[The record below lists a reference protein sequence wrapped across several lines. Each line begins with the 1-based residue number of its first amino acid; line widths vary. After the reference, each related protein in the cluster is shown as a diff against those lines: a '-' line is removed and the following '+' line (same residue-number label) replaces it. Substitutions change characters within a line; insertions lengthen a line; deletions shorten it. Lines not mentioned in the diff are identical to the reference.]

1 MASSSDLMVGVLFI
15 FIILIAV
22 IALLKKQQDASVA
35 ATIKRNG
42 DPRGFVTER
51 IGRAIQQVSA
61 DTVVD
66 PATGVISFPEKILF
80 PLGRSNLSEEG
91 VSALAQISAQLETN
105 LRCFVA
111 NTYKRPEC
119 GSINPDRHTV
129 ETIFIEG
136 HTDSIPFAAGT
147 GNNFRLSLDRARAVD
162 AQLVQQSGL
171 REYRNESG
179 QPIFSFS
186 AYADSRP
193 RSDLDPRDPRN
204 RRVDLRIVLTY
215 RRIDEV
221 VPGLT
226 SRSEYDNAFREITRG
241 LPTTSPDHGAGR

>member
-91 VSALAQISAQLETN
+91 VSALAQISAQLEAN

-119 GSINPDRHTV
+119 ESINPDRHTV
-129 ETIFIEG
+129 EG
-136 HTDSIPFAAGT
+136 HTDSIPFAVGT
-147 GNNFRLSLDRARAVD
+147 GDNFRLSLDRARAVD

-193 RSDLDPRDPRN
+193 RSGLEPRDPRN

-215 RRIDEV
+215 RRIDQV
-221 VPGLT
+221 VPGLALT
-226 SRSEYDNAFREITRG
+226 E
-241 LPTTSPDHGAGR
+241 

>member
-1 MASSSDLMVGVLFI
+1 MASSSDLLVGVLFI

-35 ATIKRNG
+35 ATIKRIG

-51 IGRAIQQVSA
+51 IGREIKTISA

-66 PATGVISFPEKILF
+66 PVTGVISFPEKILF
-80 PLGRSNLSEEG
+80 PLGRSSLSIEG
-91 VSALAQISAQLETN
+91 VTALKEITKELERN
-105 LRCFVA
+105 LPCFVA
-111 NTYKRPEC
+111 STYLESKC
-119 GSINPDRHTV
+119 KLVNPDRHTI

-147 GNNFRLSLDRARAVD
+147 GDNFKLSLDRARAVD

-171 REYRNESG
+171 GEFRNEAG

-193 RSDLDPRDPRN
+193 LAGMDSRDSRN

-215 RRIDEV
+215 RRIDQV
-221 VPGLT
+221 VSGLAVA
-226 SRSEYDNAFREITRG
+226 E
-241 LPTTSPDHGAGR
+241 